1 MIPLPEILLQSIDH
15 LTAKISFSKLEKGA
29 KQLSDAYRQQSDG
42 KKAKTYMSDYD
53 QKVAYLALRMPA
65 TFASITECMQKIRG
79 SVQTILD
86 AGSGPG
92 TAFWAAWSLF
102 PQLKTA
108 TLLEKDEDLIKIGK
122 ELLGNLPA
130 AYQKGDLAKSVL
142 SSKYDLVTAAYV
154 LSELQESALEGVV
167 DKLFEASSAYFL
179 IVEPGTPYG
188 YRTILK
194 ARELLIQKEAFII
207 APCTHE
213 EKCPMAGSEDWCHFA
228 ARLPRTE
235 MQRLVKGA
243 LLGYEDEKYSYLLVS
258 KQEVKRPE
266 SRLVKTPEKHSGHV
280 RLTLCN
286 ARGLETKVVSKK
298 EGEAYREAKRLEW
311 GDGV

>member
-1 MIPLPEILLQSIDH
+1 MIPLPEILLQSIDR
-15 LTAKISFSKLEKGA
+15 LTAKLPFSKLEKGA
-29 KQLSDAYRQQSDG
+29 KQLSESYRQQSDG
-42 KKAKTYMSDYD
+42 KKSKTYMSDYD

-79 SVQTILD
+79 SVQTVLD

-102 PQLKTA
+102 PQLKSA

-154 LSELQESALEGVV
+154 LSELQESALEGVI
-167 DKLFEASSAYFL
+167 DRLYQAASSYFL

-194 ARELLIQKEAFII
+194 AREFLIQKGAFIV

-213 EKCPMAGSEDWCHFA
+213 ERCPMAGSEDWCHFA

-243 LLGYEDEKYSYLLVS
+243 ALGYEDEKYSYLLVS
-258 KQEVKRPE
+258 KQSVKRPE

-286 ARGLETKVVSKK
+286 ARGLEAKVVSKK
-298 EGEAYREAKRLEW
+298 EGEVYREAKRLEW